1 MVKIGRYKKS
11 EKESNMKSGN
21 KNIVSKKK
29 KKSVKEL
36 NRKLDRMT
44 ERLSEI

>member
-1 MVKIGRYKKS
+1 MAKIGRYKKS

-29 KKSVKEL
+29 KIS
-36 NRKLDRMT
+36 
-44 ERLSEI
+44 ERAEQKTRQND

>member
-29 KKSVKEL
+29 KKIS
-36 NRKLDRMT
+36 
-44 ERLSEI
+44 ERAEQKTRQND

>member
-1 MVKIGRYKKS
+1 MAKIGQYKKS

-21 KNIVSKKK
+21 KNIVRKKN
-29 KKSVKEL
+29 SVEAL